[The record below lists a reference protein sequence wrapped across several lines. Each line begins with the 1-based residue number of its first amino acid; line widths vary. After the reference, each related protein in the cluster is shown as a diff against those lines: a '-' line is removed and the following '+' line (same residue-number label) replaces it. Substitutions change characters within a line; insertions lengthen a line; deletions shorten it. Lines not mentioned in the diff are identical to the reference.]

1 MKILKSRSKKW
12 KEPYKKTLKIC
23 GFSIYNLSIFE
34 IQYIKTVKLTE
45 TGCRTQGIFLCW
57 SFMCNCIFEIQYKKT
72 KKLKGTG
79 CKIQY
84 ILEVLLIFLTSLKA
98 LKAQYHVDLWIF
110 QNMKIKV
117 QKVKG
122 TVRKMLWICGFS
134 IYTYLIVLL
143 V

>member
-1 MKILKSRSKKW
+1 MQIEVDLW
-12 KEPYKKTLKIC
+12 
-23 GFSIYNLSIFE
+23 IFE
-34 IQYIKTVKLTE
+34 LQYI
-45 TGCRTQGIFLCW
+45 
-57 SFMCNCIFEIQYKKT
+57 KT

-79 CKIQY
+79 CKTQLICG
-84 ILEVLLIFLTSLKA
+84 VLLIFLTSLKA
-98 LKAQYHVDLWIF
+98 LIAQYHVDLWIF

-134 IYTYLIVLL
+134 IYTHLIVLL